1 MAVTYS
7 VCASCGKVNRV
18 NLTDAQTKAPICGHC
33 KANLPIHF
41 GVSEVSKSG
50 LQSLIEKSPLPVI
63 CDFWAAWCGP
73 CKAFAPTFQQAALR
87 LSDKAVFVKLDTE
100 KHQSA
105 SEAYRVKSI
114 PTLILFAKGME
125 RDRVSGALPLDAFL
139 QWLDERA

>member
-1 MAVTYS
+1 MSVTYS

-33 KANLPIHF
+33 QANLPIHF

-50 LQSLIEKSPLPVI
+50 LQSLIEKSPIPVV

-87 LSDKAVFVKLDTE
+87 LSERAVFVKLNTE
-100 KHQSA
+100 KYSQA
-105 SEAYRVKSI
+105 SEAYRVRSI
-114 PTLILFAKGME
+114 PTLILFFEGQEK
-125 RDRVSGALPLDAFL
+125 DRISGALSLETFIH
-139 QWLDERA
+139 WLEERT